1 MTVTKDMQVRPI
13 DPLEFQ
19 LFWYH
24 QLSFHLIIMQPVLK
38 IKFTNETYFPSEKK
52 SGKTFVTWCI
62 YHVNSF
68 KRNIKKWCVLFQ
80 VFFFFHLS
88 FR

>member
-1 MTVTKDMQVRPI
+1 
-13 DPLEFQ
+13 
-19 LFWYH
+19 
-24 QLSFHLIIMQPVLK
+24 
-38 IKFTNETYFPSEKK
+38 
-52 SGKTFVTWCI
+52 VTWCI